1 MYVSVKWKV
10 NFLATHVPENNVP
23 LKHYCIMG
31 ENDDL
36 KSLNVYSLCP
46 MGIIAM

>member
-10 NFLATHVPENNVP
+10 NFLATHLHDVPAKQCT
-23 LKHYCIMG
+23 LSIIMG

-36 KSLNVYSLCP
+36 KKS
-46 MGIIAM
+46 

>member
-23 LKHYCIMG
+23 LALFK
-31 ENDDL
+31 
-36 KSLNVYSLCP
+36 KS
-46 MGIIAM
+46 